1 MKSFTGWWIFIN
13 EVTVFCG
20 IFTSMAVCGL
30 KRNRLSISQL
40 KVPFYH
46 RSPHKEYPMDSE
58 APTNLQHKIP
68 LTEQPTPVNSL
79 VFAGR
84 GAKLK
89 TFISDINIQNQAN
102 QLLELRPF
110 RGCACETRSVFCQIA
125 SWDSASSLCHLKVVR
140 ETMSKFVPPKQSH
153 NEIRYNVHPVSI
165 TNSK

>member
-1 MKSFTGWWIFIN
+1 
-13 EVTVFCG
+13 
-20 IFTSMAVCGL
+20 
-30 KRNRLSISQL
+30 
-40 KVPFYH
+40 
-46 RSPHKEYPMDSE
+46 MDSE

-110 RGCACETRSVFCQIA
+110 RG
-125 SWDSASSLCHLKVVR
+125 W
-140 ETMSKFVPPKQSH
+140 VPQNSPIMQF
-153 NEIRYNVHPVSI
+153 EFPVSI